1 VLLRGVTVLESIAV
15 LDNEFVTALSS
26 FTMWM
31 IYDSIL
37 KDNLAV
43 FHLTQTDPNF
53 KTPPNPS
60 KISSLPNDFI
70 ICDVV
75 NQ

>member
-31 IYDSIL
+31 IYDSIP

-43 FHLTQTDPNF
+43 FHLTQTDSNF

-60 KISSLPNDFI
+60 KISSLQNHFI